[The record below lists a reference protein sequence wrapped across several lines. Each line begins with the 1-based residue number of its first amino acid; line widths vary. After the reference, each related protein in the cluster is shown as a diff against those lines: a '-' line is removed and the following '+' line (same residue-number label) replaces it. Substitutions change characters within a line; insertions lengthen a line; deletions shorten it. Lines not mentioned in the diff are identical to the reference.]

1 MSYFNDEKDPDWVST
16 NESDG
21 ETYYGYDDGDGN
33 TNWYDSDGN
42 LDSTTDTPSDYDC
55 DDNLSR
61 Y

>member
-1 MSYFNDEKDPDWVST
+1 MSYFNDEKDPEWVST

-21 ETYYGYDDGDGN
+21 YTYYGYDDGDGN